1 MPKPSHS
8 RSSSN
13 EPALGSSGG
22 SGSNWESASW
32 KSRNGFMELE
42 EELEEEAVVGN
53 EAVYCEVCSFWL
65 NGPTEWEDHQI
76 GRVHRRSIR
85 KSKRHQSITIA
96 RAAVWIPQGGG
107 LEAPQPQHMQGG
119 ILAGEGAP

>member
-1 MPKPSHS
+1 
-8 RSSSN
+8 
-13 EPALGSSGG
+13 
-22 SGSNWESASW
+22 
-32 KSRNGFMELE
+32 MELE

-76 GRVHRRSIR
+76 GRFHKRSIR

-96 RAAVWIPQGGG
+96 RAAV
-107 LEAPQPQHMQGG
+107 
-119 ILAGEGAP
+119 